1 MVGEDFSHFSKGKIR
16 IKIEMGREIA
26 VAGGTDS
33 KGKYRGRIAPT
44 PSGYLHL
51 GHARTFWQ
59 AQARATERNGQ
70 LILRVED
77 LDAARSQPRFL
88 EAMLEDLRWFGLRWD
103 EGPDIEGRSGP
114 YQQSARFHRYR
125 HALEQLIVLG
135 RVYRCDCSR
144 KDIQTASLA
153 PHLGD
158 EGPLYPGTCRKNT
171 GKAPAEKQRKPN
183 WRFRVPDNR
192 QIAFE
197 DGNLGNFSAVAGVH
211 FGDFVVW
218 RQDNTPAYQLAAVV
232 DDHAMGITEVVRG
245 EDLLLSTCRQ
255 LLLYKALNWS
265 APEFF
270 HCPLMKDARGERL
283 SKRNQSLALRS
294 LREQG
299 LTPEQARERHGIQPI
314 RF

>member
-1 MVGEDFSHFSKGKIR
+1 MET
-16 IKIEMGREIA
+16 GREIA

-51 GHARTFWQ
+51 GHARTFWR
-59 AQARATERNGQ
+59 AQTRAAERNGQ

-88 EAMLEDLRWFGLRWD
+88 EAMLEDLRWFGFRWD
-103 EGPDIEGRSGP
+103 EGPDIEGKSGP
-114 YQQSARFHRYR
+114 YRQSERFHWYR
-125 HALEQLIVLG
+125 NALERLIVLG

-153 PHLGD
+153 PHPGD

-171 GKAPAEKQRKPN
+171 GQAPAKKQRKTN

-192 QIAFE
+192 PIAFE
-197 DGNLGNFSAVAGVH
+197 DGNLGRFSALAGVD

-218 RQDNTPAYQLAAVV
+218 RQDDSPAYQLAAVV
-232 DDHAMGITEVVRG
+232 DDYAMAVTEVVRG

-255 LLLYKALNWS
+255 LLLYEALEWA
-265 APEFF
+265 APKFF
-270 HCPLMKDARGERL
+270 HCPLMKDACGERL
-283 SKRNQSLALRS
+283 SKRNQSLSLRS
-294 LREQG
+294 FREQG
-299 LTPEQARERHGIQPI
+299 LAPEQVRKRHGIKPI

>member
-1 MVGEDFSHFSKGKIR
+1 MEIERKIT
-16 IKIEMGREIA
+16 
-26 VAGGTDS
+26 VAAGTDS

-51 GHARTFWQ
+51 GHARTFWR
-59 AQARATERNGQ
+59 AQSRATERNGQ

-88 EAMLEDLRWFGLRWD
+88 EAIMEDLHWFGFRWD
-103 EGPDIEGRSGP
+103 EGPDLGGRSGP
-114 YQQSARFHRYR
+114 YQQSARFHWYR
-125 HALEQLIVLG
+125 DALERLIVLG

-153 PHLGD
+153 PHPGD

-171 GKAPAEKQRKPN
+171 GKVPLEKQRKPN

-192 QIAFE
+192 RIAFE
-197 DGNLGNFSAVAGVH
+197 DGNLGNFSAVAGVD

-232 DDHAMGITEVVRG
+232 DDHAMTVTEVVRG

-255 LLLYKALNWS
+255 LLLYEALDWT

-299 LTPEQARERHGIQPI
+299 LAPEQVRKRHGIKPV

>member
-1 MVGEDFSHFSKGKIR
+1 METGTGI
-16 IKIEMGREIA
+16 EIA
-26 VAGGTDS
+26 AETDS

-77 LDAARSQPRFL
+77 LDAIRSQPRFL
-88 EAMLEDLRWFGLRWD
+88 GAMMEDLRWFGFRWD
-103 EGPDIEGRSGP
+103 EGPDIEGKSGP
-114 YQQSARFHRYR
+114 YRQSARFHWYR
-125 HALEQLIVLG
+125 KALEQLIVLR
-135 RVYRCDCSR
+135 RVYRCYCSR
-144 KDIQTASLA
+144 KDIQTAALA
-153 PHLGD
+153 PHPSD
-158 EGPLYPGTCRKNT
+158 EGPLYPGTCRQNT
-171 GKAPAEKQRKPN
+171 GKAPWEKQRKPN

-192 QIAFE
+192 RIAFE
-197 DGNLGNFSAVAGVH
+197 DGNLGNFSAVAGVD

-218 RQDNTPAYQLAAVV
+218 RQDDTPAYQLAAVV
-232 DDHAMGITEVVRG
+232 DDHAMAVTEVVRG

-255 LLLYKALNWS
+255 LLLYEALDWA

-270 HCPLMKDARGERL
+270 HCPLMKDACGERL

-294 LREQG
+294 LRGQG
-299 LTPEQARERHGIQPI
+299 FAPEQVRLRHGIKPV

>member
-1 MVGEDFSHFSKGKIR
+1 MET
-16 IKIEMGREIA
+16 GREIA
-26 VAGGTDS
+26 VASETDS

-59 AQARATERNGQ
+59 AQARAAERNGQ

-88 EAMLEDLRWFGLRWD
+88 EAMLEDLRWFGFHWD
-103 EGPDIEGRSGP
+103 EGPEIEGKSGP
-114 YQQSARFHRYR
+114 YRQSERFHWYR
-125 HALEQLIVLG
+125 DALERLIVLG

-153 PHLGD
+153 PHPGD

-171 GKAPAEKQRKPN
+171 GKALTKKRKRIN

-192 QIAFE
+192 RIAFE
-197 DGNLGNFSAVAGVH
+197 DGNLGNFSAVAGVD

-232 DDHAMGITEVVRG
+232 DDYAMVVTEVVRG

-255 LLLYKALNWS
+255 LLLYEALEWA
-265 APEFF
+265 APQFF
-270 HCPLMKDARGERL
+270 HCPLMKDACGERL

-299 LTPEQARERHGIQPI
+299 YAPEQARERYGIKPV

>member
-1 MVGEDFSHFSKGKIR
+1 METRS
-16 IKIEMGREIA
+16 EIA
-26 VAGGTDS
+26 VADGKDS

-51 GHARTFWQ
+51 GHARTFWR
-59 AQARATERNGQ
+59 AQARATKRSGQ

-77 LDAARSQPRFL
+77 LDAVRSQPRFL
-88 EAMLEDLRWFGLRWD
+88 EAVLEDLRWFGFRWD
-103 EGPDIEGRSGP
+103 EGPDLGGRSGP
-114 YQQSARFHRYR
+114 YRQSARFHWYR
-125 HALEQLIVLG
+125 RALERLIVLG
-135 RVYRCDCSR
+135 RVYRCYCSR

-171 GKAPAEKQRKPN
+171 GKVPAEKQRKPN
-183 WRFRVPDNR
+183 WRFRVPNNR
-192 QIAFE
+192 RIAFE
-197 DGNLGNFSAVAGVH
+197 DGNLGNFSAVAGVD

-232 DDHAMGITEVVRG
+232 DDHAMAVTEVVRG

-255 LLLYKALNWS
+255 LLLYEALKWE
-265 APEFF
+265 APQFF

-283 SKRNQSLALRS
+283 SKRNQSLSLRS

-299 LTPEQARERHGIQPI
+299 LAPEQVRKRYGIKPI

>member
-1 MVGEDFSHFSKGKIR
+1 MET
-16 IKIEMGREIA
+16 GREIA
-26 VAGGTDS
+26 VAAVSNS

-51 GHARTFWQ
+51 GHAQTFWR
-59 AQARATERNGQ
+59 AQARAIERSGQ
-70 LILRVED
+70 LIFRVED
-77 LDAARSQPRFL
+77 LDAVRSQSRFL
-88 EAMLEDLRWFGLRWD
+88 EAMLEDLRWFGFRWD
-103 EGPDIEGRSGP
+103 EGPGVEGRSSP
-114 YQQSARFHRYR
+114 YRQSDRFHWHRA
-125 HALEQLIVLG
+125 ALERLIVLG

-144 KDIQTASLA
+144 KDIQRAALA
-153 PHLGD
+153 PHPGD
-158 EGPLYPGTCRKNT
+158 EGPLYPGTCRKNI
-171 GKAPAEKQRKPN
+171 GKAPAKRQKETN

-192 QIAFE
+192 RIAFE
-197 DGNLGNFSAVAGVH
+197 DGNLGRFSAVAGVD

-218 RQDNTPAYQLAAVV
+218 RQDNAPAYQLAAVV

-255 LLLYKALNWS
+255 LLLYEALGWE

-299 LTPEQARERHGIQPI
+299 LAPEQVRRLHGINPV
-314 RF
+314 RL

>member
-1 MVGEDFSHFSKGKIR
+1 MQMGK
-16 IKIEMGREIA
+16 EIA
-26 VAGGTDS
+26 VAAGAS
-33 KGKYRGRIAPT
+33 SEGKYRGRIAPT

-51 GHARTFWQ
+51 GHARTFWR
-59 AQARATERNGQ
+59 AQVRAVERKGQ

-88 EAMLEDLRWFGLRWD
+88 EAMLEDLRWFGFRWD
-103 EGPDIEGRSGP
+103 EGPYR
-114 YQQSARFHRYR
+114 QSARFHWHRD
-125 HALEQLIVLG
+125 ALERLIVLG

-153 PHLGD
+153 PHLGE
-158 EGPLYPGTCRKNT
+158 EGPLYPGTCRRNT
-171 GKAPAEKQRKPN
+171 GKPSAEKQRRTN

-192 QIAFE
+192 RIAFE
-197 DGNLGNFSAVAGVH
+197 DGNLGRFSAVAGVD

-218 RQDNTPAYQLAAVV
+218 RQDNAPAYQLAAVV

-255 LLLYKALNWS
+255 LLLYEALKWT

-294 LREQG
+294 LRDQG
-299 LTPEQARERHGIQPI
+299 LAPEQVRQRHGIKPV

>member
-1 MVGEDFSHFSKGKIR
+1 MKTEGGSA
-16 IKIEMGREIA
+16 IA
-26 VAGGTDS
+26 AGADWD
-33 KGKYRGRIAPT
+33 GKYRGRIAPT

-59 AQARATERNGQ
+59 AQVRAAERGGQ

-88 EAMLEDLRWFGLRWD
+88 EAMLEDLRWFGFRWD
-103 EGPDIEGRSGP
+103 EGPGIEGGNGP
-114 YQQSARFHRYR
+114 YRQSERFHWYR
-125 HALEQLIVLG
+125 DALERLIVLG

-192 QIAFE
+192 RIVFE
-197 DGNLGNFSAVAGVH
+197 DGNLGRFSAIAGVD
-211 FGDFVVW
+211 FGDFIVW
-218 RQDNTPAYQLAAVV
+218 RQDDSPAYQLAAVV
-232 DDHAMGITEVVRG
+232 DDYAMAVTEVVRG

-255 LLLYKALNWS
+255 LLLYEALDWA
-265 APEFF
+265 APQFF
-270 HCPLMKDARGERL
+270 HCPLMKDARGARL
-283 SKRNQSLALRS
+283 SKRNQSLSLRS

-299 LTPEQARERHGIQPI
+299 LAPEQVRRRHGIKPI

>member
-1 MVGEDFSHFSKGKIR
+1 MET
-16 IKIEMGREIA
+16 GRKIA
-26 VAGGTDS
+26 VASETDS

-59 AQARATERNGQ
+59 AQARAAERNGQ

-88 EAMLEDLRWFGLRWD
+88 EAMLEDLRWFGFHWD
-103 EGPDIEGRSGP
+103 EGPDIEGKRGP
-114 YQQSARFHRYR
+114 YRQRERFHWYR
-125 HALEQLIVLG
+125 NALEQLIVLG

-153 PHLGD
+153 PHPGD

-171 GKAPAEKQRKPN
+171 GQALTKKRKRTN

-192 QIAFE
+192 RIAFE
-197 DGNLGNFSAVAGVH
+197 DGNLGNFSAVAGVD

-232 DDHAMGITEVVRG
+232 DDYAMAVTEVVRG

-255 LLLYKALNWS
+255 LLLYEALEWA
-265 APEFF
+265 APKFF
-270 HCPLMKDARGERL
+270 HCPLMKDACGERL

-299 LTPEQARERHGIQPI
+299 LAPEQVRKRHGIKPV

>member
-1 MVGEDFSHFSKGKIR
+1 MET
-16 IKIEMGREIA
+16 GREIA
-26 VAGGTDS
+26 VASGSDWD
-33 KGKYRGRIAPT
+33 GKYRGRIAPT

-51 GHARTFWQ
+51 GHARTFWR
-59 AQARATERNGQ
+59 AQARAAERNGQ

-77 LDAARSQPRFL
+77 LDAVRSQPRFL
-88 EAMLEDLRWFGLRWD
+88 EAMMKDLRWFGFHWD
-103 EGPDIEGRSGP
+103 EGPDMEGRSGP
-114 YQQSARFHRYR
+114 YRQSARFHWYR
-125 HALEQLIVLG
+125 NALEGLIVLG
-135 RVYRCDCSR
+135 KVYRCYCSR

-153 PHLGD
+153 PHPSD
-158 EGPLYPGTCRKNT
+158 EGPLYPGTCRQNT
-171 GKAPAEKQRKPN
+171 GQTPAKRQGKPN

-192 QIAFE
+192 RIAFE
-197 DGNLGNFSAVAGVH
+197 DGNLGNFSAVAGVD

-232 DDHAMGITEVVRG
+232 DDHAMGVTEVVRG

-255 LLLYKALNWS
+255 LLLYEALEWA

-270 HCPLMKDARGERL
+270 HCPLMKDAGGERL

-294 LREQG
+294 FREQG
-299 LTPEQARERHGIQPI
+299 LAPEQVRRRHGIEPV

>member
-1 MVGEDFSHFSKGKIR
+1 MET
-16 IKIEMGREIA
+16 GREIA
-26 VAGGTDS
+26 VASETDS

-59 AQARATERNGQ
+59 AQARAVKRNGQ

-88 EAMLEDLRWFGLRWD
+88 EAMLEDLRWFGCRWD
-103 EGPDIEGRSGP
+103 EGPEIEGKSGP
-114 YQQSARFHRYR
+114 YRQSERFHWYR
-125 HALEQLIVLG
+125 DALERLILLG

-153 PHLGD
+153 PHPGD

-171 GKAPAEKQRKPN
+171 GKALTEKRKRIN

-192 QIAFE
+192 RIAFE
-197 DGNLGNFSAVAGVH
+197 DGNLGNFSAVAGVD

-232 DDHAMGITEVVRG
+232 DDYAMAVTEVVRG

-255 LLLYKALNWS
+255 LLLYEALEWA
-265 APEFF
+265 APQFF

-283 SKRNQSLALRS
+283 SKRNQSLSLRS
-294 LREQG
+294 LRGQG
-299 LTPEQARERHGIQPI
+299 YAPEQVRKRYGIQPI